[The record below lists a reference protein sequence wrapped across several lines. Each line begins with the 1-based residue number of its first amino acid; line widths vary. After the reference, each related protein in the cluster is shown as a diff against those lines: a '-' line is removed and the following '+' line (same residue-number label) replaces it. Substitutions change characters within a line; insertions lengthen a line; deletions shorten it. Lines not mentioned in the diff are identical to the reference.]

1 MKGKWTGPTKRGP
14 GKLVFKE
21 QKRRITLNWWKT
33 KQTLQPQ
40 GKPDE
45 IAKFQEILDKLINGK
60 DEHQTPQ
67 TNQTLKPTT
76 EDPDAEEISDTV
88 NTSQTGRC
96 KDKVT
101 KKQTKDKDKKEK
113 DLE

>member
-1 MKGKWTGPTKRGP
+1 MKGKWTGPTKRSP

-21 QKRRITLNWWKT
+21 QKGRITLNWWKT
-33 KQTLQPQ
+33 KHTLQPQ

-45 IAKFQEILDKLINGK
+45 IAKFLEILDKLINGK
-60 DEHQTPQ
+60 DEHQTKQ

-76 EDPDAEEISDTV
+76 EDPDAKEIFDTV
-88 NTSQTGRC
+88 NTPQTGKC

-101 KKQTKDKDKKEK
+101 KKSRQKIKIKKK
-113 DLE
+113 KI